1 MKIKFYPET
10 DSMMISLNNNPSVE
24 TVAISDNVNLDFDI
38 NKNLTAI
45 DIHAGASSFNL
56 SELEID
62 LPKLKQKLG

>member
-1 MKIKFYPET
+1 MKIKFFPET

-24 TVAISDNVNLDFDI
+24 TIAISDTVNLDFDAD
-38 NKNLTAI
+38 KNLTAI
-45 DIHAGASSFNL
+45 DIHSGASSFDI